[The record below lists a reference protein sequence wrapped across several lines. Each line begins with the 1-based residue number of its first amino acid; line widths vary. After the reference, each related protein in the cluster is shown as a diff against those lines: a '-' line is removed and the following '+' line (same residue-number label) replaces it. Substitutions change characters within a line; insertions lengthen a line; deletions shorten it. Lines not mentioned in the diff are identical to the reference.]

1 MAGLRR
7 SSVRP
12 CVGTGFAS
20 EQTLA
25 ATVVTGHA
33 PKNAWLRLDGNPA
46 SLEMDAS
53 DEFTKRDMTSASVN
67 ATEIPSEFH
76 SNAVVES
83 SALGIVRFQQRLQRI
98 LDRCGCHTEDR
109 FAIVMAV
116 VEALCN
122 AIMHGNQC
130 SRTKDVHITFSVT
143 TTHFWIHVSDE
154 GTGFD
159 HAALFAP
166 TNGRSP
172 VQPTGLGLSRMRQFM
187 HEVRFNRDG
196 NSVSMRRRLSPGN
209 RHKRFDAE

>member
-1 MAGLRR
+1 M
-7 SSVRP
+7 
-12 CVGTGFAS
+12 
-20 EQTLA
+20 
-25 ATVVTGHA
+25 
-33 PKNAWLRLDGNPA
+33 
-46 SLEMDAS
+46 EMDAG
-53 DEFTKRDMTSASVN
+53 DEFTNHDMTSAFVN
-67 ATEIPSEFH
+67 KAQTPNELH

-83 SALGIVRFQQRLQRI
+83 SALGIGRFQQRLQRI

-122 AIMHGNQC
+122 AIMHGNRC

-143 TTHFWIHVSDE
+143 ANHFWIQVSDE

-159 HAALFAP
+159 HAALLAP

-172 VQPTGLGLSRMRQFM
+172 ATPTGLGLSRMRHFM

-196 NSVSMRRRLSPGN
+196 NAVTMRRWLSPGN
-209 RHKRFDAE
+209 QHQRMNPE